1 MGVSLQKVCQQV
13 FSTFYMRFLP
23 LMFELLILLNWKMPC
38 CKSVQL
44 LFFKYLQFMYFHK
57 IFFLNSELGALFTL
71 PKHLDYFFYLTRKCL
86 VVSLFDYYFFKYLHI
101 QDLKKYIKKILCVFL
116 CRILCLVD
124 WTVVV
129 DGFVNLKLH
138 FHYVSMYYSVIINI
152 NN

>member
-101 QDLKKYIKKILCVFL
+101 QDLKKYIKKNFVRLFVSYIVS
-116 CRILCLVD
+116 CRLDSSRRWFCKSKITFPLR
-124 WTVVV
+124 
-129 DGFVNLKLH
+129 K
-138 FHYVSMYYSVIINI
+138 YVLQC
-152 NN
+152 NNQY